1 MVFAFVKTNS
11 LHYFNSFLYNH
22 VEVKNYITHD
32 SAENNLNQSENL
44 NQQAEPKE
52 PPTVL
57 WILYAVVNI
66 WSGSKSSSNVS

>member
-1 MVFAFVKTNS
+1 MK
-11 LHYFNSFLYNH
+11 Y
-22 VEVKNYITHD
+22 YITHD
-32 SAENNLNQSENL
+32 FAENNLNQSENL

-66 WSGSKSSSNVS
+66 WSGSKKFIKCVPSQERVLFWF